1 MAEVKISR
9 AQQARIARAKL
20 AEIRKQEEQA
30 LRESKREIARCS
42 ESIKPDSLK
51 DFWVSMSQIV
61 KEADKNRIFT
71 ASDDDGALDF
81 NLEEILE
88 LTTIEKEI
96 EDDKA
101 NSKTFG
107 SKSYKINDQTY
118 FRIQVTISDDPKTR
132 AKIPETKTVKAEDK

>member
-1 MAEVKISR
+1 M
-9 AQQARIARAKL
+9 
-20 AEIRKQEEQA
+20 
-30 LRESKREIARCS
+30 
-42 ESIKPDSLK
+42 IKPSLR
-51 DFWVSMSQIV
+51 DTLIFIV
-61 KEADKNRIFT
+61 IFSIIVAAIFAFFDRIFT